1 METLSQK
8 QQRFAHSLALLV
20 IKMIAEGYHVTF
32 GEVKRSD
39 EQAWVNAIGSQ
50 GREAVARLALE
61 VGFKG
66 LAEALR
72 NNGKNNGVVN
82 SVHQLQL
89 AADLNLFKDGV
100 YLSDS
105 ESHRRFGEWWE
116 QLGADFRW
124 GGRFKDGNHY
134 SIEHNGVK

>member
-8 QQRFAHSLALLV
+8 QQRFAHSLALLIV
-20 IKMIAEGYHVTF
+20 KMVGEGFQVTF

-39 EQAWVNAIGSQ
+39 EQAWINAIGEP
-50 GREAVARLALE
+50 GRLALAAWCDTN
-61 VGFKG
+61 KLSG
-66 LAEALR
+66 LAAALR
-72 NNGKNNGVVN
+72 NNGKAFGVVN

-100 YLSDS
+100 YLADS
-105 ESHRRFGEWWE
+105 ESHRHFGEWWE
-116 QLGADFRW
+116 GLGPDFRW